1 MQGLVKVT
9 KKLGTSFLAMCL
21 ILAMMPVNVFAE
33 GETSS
38 GITKLEITA
47 SDDVKKASKG
57 IDYYVIGSNK

>member
-33 GETSS
+33 GETSG
-38 GITKLEITA
+38 GIAKLEITA
-47 SDDVKKASKG
+47 SDDVKKIIKG
-57 IDYYVIGSNK
+57 DRLFCNWK